1 MTAVLMAGLLGPV
14 GTVSVTNA
22 KENEWY
28 GLGKS
33 VSREETIENP
43 MESTQISPETGYQEF
58 TTGEYRK
65 QDTGTSQNCGTN
77 ASWSLTDGVLTIAGS
92 GAMTDYTGNDN
103 APWHDQAASITSIVI
118 SDGITTI
125 GEAAFYECSKAVTVS
140 IPATVS
146 SIGKYAFAECH
157 SVTEVMLPNSVTEL
171 PYAAFANCTS
181 MTSIQCDGVTTI
193 GDYVFQRV
201 PFEQFTVPAG
211 VTSLSDKAFFNAPVK
226 EFAVAAGNTVYIVED
241 GILYTEQGQTLFA
254 YPIGKTDTSFVV
266 PSHVTT
272 IGKLAMSYTSNL
284 TSVSIGS
291 SVTTL
296 EESAFQETGLVSVSI
311 PDSVTTVG
319 MFTFYGCPELTSITF
334 GNGLEETSYQMF
346 RECSK
351 LTEIH
356 FSAGLKILGAHTFAY
371 CTSLTSVTLPATIG
385 TLGVGCFGECYQL
398 TDFSSAA
405 IGNVPYSAFWNCYK
419 LKNVTLNEGVTAIYR
434 CAFYNCNNLTAITLP
449 QSVTYVHSFAF
460 PKNTV
465 ITCMNANMQPFG
477 QNGYR
482 YLQQV
487 SITGERDYT
496 KAYEVLAL
504 VNAQRTQNGL
514 GVLHMNASLMESA
527 MVRASENAVCFSH
540 TRPDGSSC
548 FDLDAD
554 MCAENIAVGDQTA
567 QQVMN
572 SWMNSQG
579 HRQNILLEDATTI
592 GIGCF
597 VHNGVLYWTQCF
609 GTGSDTVD
617 CSSPANTTV
626 TQKIAL
632 ATEKF
637 DEAST
642 GTGVNFS
649 FGESVAYEYKF
660 QLQLEKNSIK
670 AGENTMAK
678 LCVVNPGFSSTRAV
692 LNPEGVTFSSS
703 DQKVAKVDSAG
714 TVNGVAKGSATIT
727 GAMTYYNASG
737 TLTVSAVTAS
747 QQETLT
753 SKEIAKVKKQL
764 PKGKVQ
770 SVKKIKKTSLRVT
783 CKKMKQV
790 SGYQV
795 RLSKNKK
802 MTKAKV
808 LTTKKRQVTFKKL
821 KKNQKYYIQVR
832 VYKKVSGKKVYG
844 KWGTVKK
851 VKL

>member
-1 MTAVLMAGLLGPV
+1 
-14 GTVSVTNA
+14 
-22 KENEWY
+22 
-28 GLGKS
+28 
-33 VSREETIENP
+33 
-43 MESTQISPETGYQEF
+43 
-58 TTGEYRK
+58 
-65 QDTGTSQNCGTN
+65 
-77 ASWSLTDGVLTIAGS
+77 
-92 GAMTDYTGNDN
+92 
-103 APWHDQAASITSIVI
+103 
-118 SDGITTI
+118 
-125 GEAAFYECSKAVTVS
+125 
-140 IPATVS
+140 
-146 SIGKYAFAECH
+146 
-157 SVTEVMLPNSVTEL
+157 
-171 PYAAFANCTS
+171 
-181 MTSIQCDGVTTI
+181 
-193 GDYVFQRV
+193 
-201 PFEQFTVPAG
+201 
-211 VTSLSDKAFFNAPVK
+211 
-226 EFAVAAGNTVYIVED
+226 
-241 GILYTEQGQTLFA
+241 
-254 YPIGKTDTSFVV
+254 
-266 PSHVTT
+266 
-272 IGKLAMSYTSNL
+272 
-284 TSVSIGS
+284 
-291 SVTTL
+291 
-296 EESAFQETGLVSVSI
+296 
-311 PDSVTTVG
+311 
-319 MFTFYGCPELTSITF
+319 
-334 GNGLEETSYQMF
+334 
-346 RECSK
+346 
-351 LTEIH
+351 
-356 FSAGLKILGAHTFAY
+356 
-371 CTSLTSVTLPATIG
+371 
-385 TLGVGCFGECYQL
+385 
-398 TDFSSAA
+398 
-405 IGNVPYSAFWNCYK
+405 
-419 LKNVTLNEGVTAIYR
+419 
-434 CAFYNCNNLTAITLP
+434 
-449 QSVTYVHSFAF
+449 
-460 PKNTV
+460 
-465 ITCMNANMQPFG
+465 
-477 QNGYR
+477 
-482 YLQQV
+482 
-487 SITGERDYT
+487 
-496 KAYEVLAL
+496 
-504 VNAQRTQNGL
+504 
-514 GVLHMNASLMESA
+514 
-527 MVRASENAVCFSH
+527 
-540 TRPDGSSC
+540 
-548 FDLDAD
+548 DAD

-642 GTGVNFS
+642 GTGVDFS

-678 LCVVNPGFSSTRAV
+678 LCVVNPGFSSARAV

-808 LTTKKRQVTFKKL
+808 LTAKKRQVTFKKL